1 VAHCQ
6 EIKNIKGIFM
16 EFLFKEKISKLIHQG
31 VTWQSNLVEE
41 LVKMKQVYG
50 AEGVKK
56 RLVEELAKTNS
67 IGSLPKGSYLMR
79 LVSLVEK
86 LQKKN
91 ISRRNY
97 EQLPLPYYEK
107 IIKFVT
113 SDNIHTYIDYLRN
126 EGQLKILENKLK
138 QGYKLEYNIFA
149 GEYEFVNM
157 DENHENI

>member
-1 VAHCQ
+1 
-6 EIKNIKGIFM
+6 M
-16 EFLFKEKISKLIHQG
+16 EYSFEEEISKLIHQG

-41 LVKMKQVYG
+41 LVEMKQIYG
-50 AEGVKK
+50 AEGAKK

-67 IGSLPKGSYLMR
+67 IGLLPKGSYLMR
-79 LVSLVEK
+79 LVLLVEQLK
-86 LQKKN
+86 KKN
-91 ISRRNY
+91 IPRRNY
-97 EQLPLPYYEK
+97 EQLPLPYYLK

-113 SDNIHTYIDYLRN
+113 ADNINTYIDYLRN

-149 GEYEFVNM
+149 GEYEFVDM